1 MSRTRSS
8 TPIAQDDALQISG
21 WVFADLLL
29 SLTIIFLVSISFT
42 IPERIGLG
50 SIANSQGQSQSNFQD
65 SILGDRVPNN
75 QGINFY
81 YSNFDREA
89 LISDLQKYFLQE
101 RLNPNTEVIYAQVVG
116 GFDAA
121 LEGSE
126 LGTFRA
132 LEFSIALK
140 QADVS
145 AFSKAN
151 FDLTTSSQLAP
162 DQVALRLS
170 FAPPLDLNR

>member
-1 MSRTRSS
+1 MSRARSS
-8 TPIAQDDALQISG
+8 APIAQDDALQISG

-42 IPERIGLG
+42 IPEKIGVS
-50 SIANSQGQSQSNFQD
+50 SIANDQSQSQSGFEK
-65 SILGDRVPNN
+65 STLGESAPIN
-75 QGINFY
+75 QGVNFY
-81 YSNFDREA
+81 YSVFDRET
-89 LISDLQKYFLQE
+89 LISDLQKYFSREKLD
-101 RLNPNTEVIYAQVVG
+101 PKTEVIYAQVVG
-116 GFDAA
+116 GFDATF
-121 LEGSE
+121 EGSE

-170 FAPPLDLNR
+170 FAPPLALNR

>member
-8 TPIAQDDALQISG
+8 SPVVQDDALHISG

-42 IPERIGLG
+42 IPEKTGVG
-50 SIANSQGQSQSNFQD
+50 SIANNQSQNQSNFQN
-65 SILGDRVPNN
+65 STLGDRVPIN
-75 QGINFY
+75 QGVNFY
-81 YSNFDREA
+81 YSNFDRET

-101 RLNPNTEVIYAQVVG
+101 RLDPNTDVIYAQVVG
-116 GFDAA
+116 GYDATF
-121 LEGSE
+121 EGSE

-140 QADVS
+140 QADVP

-170 FAPPLDLNR
+170 FAPPLALNR

>member
-1 MSRTRSS
+1 MSRTRLSS
-8 TPIAQDDALQISG
+8 PIAQDDALQISG

-42 IPERIGLG
+42 IPEKIGIG
-50 SIANSQGQSQSNFQD
+50 AIANNQAQSQNNFQN
-65 SILGDRVPNN
+65 SILDDRVPNN

-81 YSNFDREA
+81 YSNFNREA
-89 LISDLQKYFLQE
+89 LISDLEKYFSQE
-101 RLNPNTEVIYAQVVG
+101 RLDPDTDVIYAQVVG
-116 GFDAA
+116 GFDASF
-121 LEGSE
+121 EGSE

-140 QADVS
+140 QAEIS

-170 FAPPLDLNR
+170 FVPPLVLNR

>member
-8 TPIAQDDALQISG
+8 TPVVQDDALQISG

-29 SLTIIFLVSISFT
+29 SLTVIFLVSISFT
-42 IPERIGLG
+42 IPEKTGIG
-50 SIANSQGQSQSNFQD
+50 SIANSQGQNQNNFQNPT
-65 SILGDRVPNN
+65 LGDRAPTN
-75 QGINFY
+75 QGVNFY
-81 YSNFDREA
+81 YSAFDRET
-89 LISDLQKYFLQE
+89 LISDLQEYFFREKLD
-101 RLNPNTEVIYAQVVG
+101 PNTDVIYAQVVG
-116 GFDAA
+116 GFDTTF
-121 LEGSE
+121 EGSE

-140 QADVS
+140 QADIA

-170 FAPPLDLNR
+170 FAPPLALNR